1 MFSSSGTP
9 TKTSD
14 RARLLIVQTII
25 AFGDSTTAARFPL
38 EVYPERLHTQ
48 LTTAGY
54 AVNVVNSGV
63 RGDHTDGA
71 VARLETDVLQR
82 RPQVVIVQFG
92 LNDAAVDVWK
102 TPPASGP
109 RISLET
115 FTSNLAMIVQ
125 AIQRAGATPILMTPN
140 PLAWTPQLR
149 LLYGK
154 PPYEPESHAGF
165 NRVLTAY
172 VEAVQRMAESAGVRC
187 VDIFGAFRTWTP
199 GDSDPGAPG
208 ADAYTELLLDGM
220 HPNDKGQELIAA
232 CLMPVVAKVL
242 DARA

>member
-1 MFSSSGTP
+1 M
-9 TKTSD
+9 
-14 RARLLIVQTII
+14 QTII

-38 EVYPERLHTQ
+38 EVYPERLYTQ

-54 AVNVVNSGV
+54 AVNVINAGV
-63 RGDHTDGA
+63 RGDHTVSA
-71 VARLETDVLQR
+71 VTRLETDVLQR
-82 RPQVVIVQFG
+82 GPQVVIVQFG

-109 RISLET
+109 RVSLEA
-115 FTSNLAMIVQ
+115 FTSNLDMIVQ
-125 AIQRAGATPILMTPN
+125 AIQAAGATPILMTPN

-154 PPYEPESHAGF
+154 PPYESEHYTGF

-172 VEAVQRMAESAGVRC
+172 VEAVQHVAETAGVHC
-187 VDIFGAFRTWTP
+187 VDIFGAFRTWLPNDT
-199 GDSDPGAPG
+199 GDTGLGSAG
-208 ADAYTELLLDGM
+208 ADAYAELMLDGM
-220 HPNDKGQELIAA
+220 HPNDKGHALIAA
-232 CLMPVVAKVL
+232 CLMPVVAEVL